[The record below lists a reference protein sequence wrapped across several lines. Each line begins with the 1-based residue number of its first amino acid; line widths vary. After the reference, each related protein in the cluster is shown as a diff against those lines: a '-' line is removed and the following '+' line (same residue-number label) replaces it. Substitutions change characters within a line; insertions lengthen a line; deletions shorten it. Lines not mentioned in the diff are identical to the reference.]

1 MWLWHKFTGF
11 FQTWYGSVAGT
22 IGILATIYN
31 GVPQMF
37 KTWDFLID
45 RFRDQPVL
53 DVLHEVRFPKK
64 ITAFTPTGP
73 GQVSPTVIAIT
84 KFGTYS
90 VGDLADILNRSH
102 QSIGKSIR
110 RLRKQGK
117 IEQAGG
123 GFRLK
128 K

>member
-1 MWLWHKFTGF
+1 MWLWHKLTWF

-22 IGILATIYN
+22 LGILFALYN

-45 RFRDQPVL
+45 RFKDQPVL
-53 DVLHEVRFPKK
+53 EVLHEVRIPNPLPPW
-64 ITAFTPTGP
+64 TPIGP
-73 GQVSPTVIAIT
+73 GETHPTIKAIA
-84 KFGTYS
+84 KDGRYS
-90 VGDLADILNRSH
+90 VGDLANILERS
-102 QSIGKSIR
+102 QRSIGKSIH
-110 RLRKQGK
+110 RLKMQGK
-117 IEQAGG
+117 IEHSQG